1 MRKSYISEKYLEI
14 FTYYPLNNNSSLAEI
29 IIWVPKKLKSRRY
42 ALRVLIRIAIH
53 TKEIM
58 AVDLT
63 RVQPPLKVHPPKAN
77 QFILRIIRLL
87 TPFWLRW
94 QCGIKQIETRYID
107 RLVAATKK
115 FQDGKARYLLAF
127 RHPTTD
133 DPFAMLYLLA
143 YAVPEQAR
151 EMGIKLTTLPHSGF
165 VYDRGISLWAGD
177 YVNWL
182 FPALG
187 GISIFRGKL
196 DRAAL
201 NLMRKQI
208 THGDSPLAMA
218 PEGGTNGKSET
229 VAELEPGIAQIG
241 FWAAEDLLK
250 EGRTEEMLI
259 IPVGIQ
265 YEYSSAAWGKI
276 DQTII
281 TIEKECGIKKSAIT
295 PGTRYQRLYDLGVYL
310 VKWVSDYYRT
320 FYGNYAKDNGGKG
333 NAETTNSDDLA
344 TNLQDLADRILSVA
358 EMNFGIKPKGSPIDR
373 CRRLEQAGWD
383 RIFRNDINI
392 EQLSV
397 VERGFANQM
406 ALEASYSNWHMRI
419 AESIIGVTSDYV
431 RQHPSPSRYIEV
443 LKLMWSV
450 LQRVTDRN
458 QDSVFK
464 ETLNFGDRKLT
475 ISVAEPL
482 SVSDRLAEYQSS
494 RTSAKECARKLTE
507 DIHSSM
513 KNLVT
518 PSVM

>member
-1 MRKSYISEKYLEI
+1 MRIAIVKQ
-14 FTYYPLNNNSSLAEI
+14 
-29 IIWVPKKLKSRRY
+29 LKSRRH

-77 QFILRIIRLL
+77 QFILKIIRLL

-107 RLVAATKK
+107 RLVEATKK
-115 FQDGKARYLLAF
+115 FQDGKSRYMLAF

-177 YVNWL
+177 YINWL

-196 DRAAL
+196 DRPAL

-208 THGDSPLAMA
+208 THGDVPLSMA

-241 FWAAEDLLK
+241 FWAAEDLQK

-265 YEYSSAAWGKI
+265 YEYSTKAWDKI
-276 DQTII
+276 DQTIT
-281 TIEKECGIKKSAIT
+281 TIEKECGINKPAIT
-295 PGTRYQRLYDLGVYL
+295 TDTRYQRLYDLGTYL
-310 VKWVSDYYRT
+310 VQWVSDYYKN
-320 FYGNYAKDNGGKG
+320 FYGNYVTINSAND
-333 NAETTNSDDLA
+333 NSDDLA
-344 TNLQDLADRILSVA
+344 LSLQELADRILSVA
-358 EMNFGIKPKGSPIDR
+358 EMNFGIKAKGTPIDR

-383 RIFRNDINI
+383 RIFRNDIKDL
-392 EQLSV
+392 EQLSE
-397 VERGFANQM
+397 VERGFADQL

-450 LQRVTDRN
+450 LQRVTERN
-458 QDSVFK
+458 SDSAFK
-464 ETLNFGDRKLT
+464 ETPHFGDRKLT

-482 SVSDRLAEYQSS
+482 SVSERLSEYQSS
-494 RTSAKECARKLTE
+494 RNSAKECTKKLTE
-507 DIHSSM
+507 EIHVAM
-513 KNLVT
+513 KNLVL

>member
-1 MRKSYISEKYLEI
+1 
-14 FTYYPLNNNSSLAEI
+14 
-29 IIWVPKKLKSRRY
+29 
-42 ALRVLIRIAIH
+42 LRVLIRIAIH

-63 RVQPPLKVHPPKAN
+63 RVQPPLKVYPPKAN
-77 QFILRIIRLL
+77 QFILKIIRLL

-107 RLVAATKK
+107 RLVEATKK
-115 FQDGKARYLLAF
+115 FQDGKSRYMLAF

-177 YVNWL
+177 YINWL

-196 DRAAL
+196 DRPAL

-208 THGDSPLAMA
+208 TNGDSPLSMA

-241 FWAAEDLLK
+241 FWAAEDLQK

-265 YEYSSAAWGKI
+265 YEYSTEAWGKI
-276 DQTII
+276 DQTIT
-281 TIEKECGIKKSAIT
+281 TIEKECGLSNPAIT
-295 PGTRYQRLYDLGVYL
+295 PNNRYQRLYDLGRYL
-310 VKWVSDYYRT
+310 VTWVSDYYKT
-320 FYGNYAKDNGGKG
+320 FYGNYAKIDNGNQ
-333 NAETTNSDDLA
+333 NADDLA
-344 TNLQDLADRILSVA
+344 TSLQDLADRILSVA
-358 EMNFGIKPKGSPIDR
+358 EMNFGIKAKGTPIDR

-383 RIFRNDINI
+383 RIFRNDIKDL
-392 EQLSV
+392 EQLSE
-397 VERGFANQM
+397 VERGFADQL

-419 AESIIGVTSDYV
+419 AESILGVTSDYV

-450 LQRVTDRN
+450 LQRVTERN
-458 QDSVFK
+458 SDSAFK
-464 ETLNFGDRKLT
+464 ETPSFGDRKLT

-482 SVSDRLAEYQSS
+482 SVSERLSEYQSS
-494 RTSAKECARKLTE
+494 RNSAKECTKKLTE
-507 DIHSSM
+507 EIHVAM
-513 KNLVT
+513 KNLVL

>member
-1 MRKSYISEKYLEI
+1 
-14 FTYYPLNNNSSLAEI
+14 
-29 IIWVPKKLKSRRY
+29 
-42 ALRVLIRIAIH
+42 
-53 TKEIM
+53 M

-63 RVQPPLKVHPPKAN
+63 RVQPPLKVYPPKAN
-77 QFILRIIRLL
+77 QFILKIIRLL

-107 RLVAATKK
+107 RLVEATKK
-115 FQDGKARYLLAF
+115 FQDGKSRYMLAF

-177 YVNWL
+177 YINWL

-196 DRAAL
+196 DRPAL
-201 NLMRKQI
+201 NLMRQQI
-208 THGDSPLAMA
+208 TNGSFPLSMA

-241 FWAAEDLLK
+241 FWAAEDLQK
-250 EGRTEEMLI
+250 EGRTEELLI

-265 YEYSSAAWGKI
+265 YEYSDQAWGKI
-276 DQTII
+276 DQTIA
-281 TIEKECGIKKSAIT
+281 TIEKECGIVKPAIND
-295 PGTRYQRLYDLGVYL
+295 GNRYERLYDLGSYL
-310 VKWVSDYYRT
+310 VAWVNDYYKAL
-320 FYGNYAKDNGGKG
+320 YGNYAKINCDN
-333 NAETTNSDDLA
+333 TNPDNLA
-344 TNLQDLADRILSVA
+344 ANLQELADHILSIA
-358 EMNFGIKPKGSPIDR
+358 EMSFGIKAKGSPIDR

-383 RIFRNDINI
+383 RIFRNDIKNI
-392 EQLSV
+392 EQLSEM
-397 VERGFANQM
+397 ERGFADQL

-431 RQHPSPSRYIEV
+431 RQRPSASRYIEV

-450 LQRVTDRN
+450 LQRITERN
-458 QDSVFK
+458 QESAFR
-464 ETLNFGDRKLT
+464 ETPNFGDRKLT

-494 RTSAKECARKLTE
+494 RPAAKECTKKLTE
-507 DIHSSM
+507 EIHAAM
-513 KNLVT
+513 KNLVL

>member
-1 MRKSYISEKYLEI
+1 
-14 FTYYPLNNNSSLAEI
+14 
-29 IIWVPKKLKSRRY
+29 
-42 ALRVLIRIAIH
+42 
-53 TKEIM
+53 M

-63 RVQPPLKVHPPKAN
+63 RVQPPLKVYPPKAN
-77 QFILRIIRLL
+77 QFILKIIRLL

-107 RLVAATKK
+107 RLVEATKK
-115 FQDGKARYLLAF
+115 FQDGKSRYMLAF

-177 YVNWL
+177 YINWL

-196 DRAAL
+196 DRPAL
-201 NLMRKQI
+201 NLMRQQI
-208 THGDSPLAMA
+208 TNGSFPLSMA

-241 FWAAEDLLK
+241 FWAAEDLQK
-250 EGRTEEMLI
+250 EGRTEELLI

-265 YEYSSAAWGKI
+265 YEYSDQAWGKI
-276 DQTII
+276 DQTIA
-281 TIEKECGIKKSAIT
+281 TIEKECGIVKPAIND
-295 PGTRYQRLYDLGVYL
+295 GNRYERLYDLGSYL
-310 VKWVSDYYRT
+310 VAWVNDYYKAL
-320 FYGNYAKDNGGKG
+320 YGNYAKINCDN
-333 NAETTNSDDLA
+333 TNPDNLA
-344 TNLQDLADRILSVA
+344 ANLQELADHILSIA
-358 EMNFGIKPKGSPIDR
+358 EMSFGIKAKGSPIDR

-383 RIFRNDINI
+383 RIFRNDIKNI
-392 EQLSV
+392 EQLSEM
-397 VERGFANQM
+397 ERGFADQL

-431 RQHPSPSRYIEV
+431 RQRPSASRYIEV

-450 LQRVTDRN
+450 LQRITERN
-458 QDSVFK
+458 KESAFK
-464 ETLNFGDRKLT
+464 ETPNFGDRKLT

-494 RTSAKECARKLTE
+494 RPAAKECTKKLTE
-507 DIHSSM
+507 EIHAAM
-513 KNLVT
+513 KDLVL

>member
-1 MRKSYISEKYLEI
+1 
-14 FTYYPLNNNSSLAEI
+14 
-29 IIWVPKKLKSRRY
+29 
-42 ALRVLIRIAIH
+42 
-53 TKEIM
+53 M

-77 QFILRIIRLL
+77 QFILKAIRLL

-115 FQDGKARYLLAF
+115 FQDGKSRYMLAF

-151 EMGIKLTTLPHSGF
+151 EMGIKLTAMPHSGF

-177 YVNWL
+177 YINWL

-196 DRAAL
+196 DRPAL
-201 NLMRKQI
+201 NLMRQQI
-208 THGDSPLAMA
+208 TKGDFPLSMA

-241 FWAAEDLLK
+241 FWAAEDLQK
-250 EGRTEEMLI
+250 AGSTEELLI

-265 YEYSSAAWGKI
+265 YEYSEESWKKI
-276 DQTII
+276 DQTIA
-281 TIEKECGIKKSAIT
+281 TIEKECGINKPTIT
-295 PGTRYQRLYDLGVYL
+295 PTDRYQRLYDLGSYL
-310 VKWVSDYYRT
+310 VIWVSDYYKSL
-320 FYGNYAKDNGGKG
+320 YGNYAKFTDENIS
-333 NAETTNSDDLA
+333 SDDLGV
-344 TNLQDLADRILSVA
+344 NLESLADRILSVA
-358 EMNFGIKPKGSPIDR
+358 EMSFGIKPKGTAIDR
-373 CRRLEQAGWD
+373 CRRLEQSGWD
-383 RIFRNDINI
+383 RIFRNDIKSI
-392 EQLSV
+392 EQLSEM
-397 VERGFANQM
+397 ERGFADQL

-431 RQHPSPSRYIEV
+431 HQRPSPSRYVEV

-450 LQRVTDRN
+450 LQRVTERN
-458 QDSVFK
+458 QESAFK
-464 ETLNFGDRKLT
+464 ETPNFGDRKLT
-475 ISVAEPL
+475 ISVAEPI
-482 SVSDRLAEYQSS
+482 SVSDHLAEYQSN
-494 RTSAKECARKLTE
+494 RTAAKECTKKLTE
-507 DIHSSM
+507 DIHRAM
-513 KNLVT
+513 KDLVL
-518 PSVM
+518 PSVI